1 MVNKDDDTEAVDLL
15 LFTYAESAQYDKMYK
30 LATKYLDLYPTQPQL
45 YYYAGFAA
53 NKLQQ
58 YVKAKEWLESGM
70 DFIVDDAALSAKF
83 KQQLDL
89 AKKALGK
96 G

>member
-1 MVNKDDDTEAVDLL
+1 M
-15 LFTYAESAQYDKMYK
+15 
-30 LATKYLDLYPTQPQL
+30 LATKYLDLYPTKPQL

-58 YVKAKEWLESGM
+58 YSKAKEWLESGM
-70 DFIVDDAALSAKF
+70 DFIVDDVALSAKF
-83 KQQLDL
+83 KQQLDI